1 MILQGRQEDIEMTDA
16 QKLKEIIEYC
26 GIVGSKVLSHE
37 AKGEQYKNALL
48 QLLDIMKRIS
58 PEDIKAAGY
67 PANIESILLMDRY
80 LIDGT
85 VTEEFNQL
93 SLLSTLVTYVSCNSE
108 GRPGHSAEYMKKVTA
123 LRKVIEEV
131 YGTEAMRF
139 CGSDGC

>member
-1 MILQGRQEDIEMTDA
+1 MTDT
-16 QKLKEIIEYC
+16 QKLKETVGYC
-26 GIVGSKVLSHE
+26 GVVGSKVLSHE
-37 AKGEQYKNALL
+37 AEGKQYGAALL
-48 QLLDIMKRIS
+48 QLLDIMKSIT

-67 PANIESILLMDRY
+67 PANIESTMLMDRY

-85 VTEEFNQL
+85 VTEEFDQL
-93 SLLSTLVTYVSCNSE
+93 SLLSTLVTYISCNGE
-108 GRPGHSAEYMKKVTA
+108 GRPGHSAEYMNKVTA

>member
-1 MILQGRQEDIEMTDA
+1 MTDA
-16 QKLKEIIEYC
+16 KKLTEIIGCC
-26 GIVGSKVLSHE
+26 GVVGTRVLNQE
-37 AKGEQYKNALL
+37 AEGEQYKDSLL
-48 QLLDIMKRIS
+48 QLLDIMKRIT

-67 PANIESILLMDRY
+67 PANIESTMLMDRY

-85 VTEEFNQL
+85 VTEEFDQL

-108 GRPGHSAEYMKKVTA
+108 GRPGHSAEYMNKVTA

>member
-1 MILQGRQEDIEMTDA
+1 MTDA

-37 AKGEQYKNALL
+37 TKGEQYKNTLL
-48 QLLDIMKRIS
+48 QLLDIMKCIS
-58 PEDIKAAGY
+58 PEDIKAARY
-67 PANIESILLMDRY
+67 PANIESTMLMDRY

-85 VTEEFNQL
+85 VTEEFDQL

-108 GRPGHSAEYMKKVTA
+108 GRPGHSAEYMNKVTA

>member
-1 MILQGRQEDIEMTDA
+1 
-16 QKLKEIIEYC
+16 
-26 GIVGSKVLSHE
+26 
-37 AKGEQYKNALL
+37 
-48 QLLDIMKRIS
+48 MKRIS
-58 PEDIKAAGY
+58 PEDIKAARY
-67 PANIESILLMDRY
+67 PANIESTMLMDRY

-85 VTEEFNQL
+85 VTEEFDQL

-108 GRPGHSAEYMKKVTA
+108 GRPGHSAEYMNKVTA

>member
-1 MILQGRQEDIEMTDA
+1 MTDT
-16 QKLKEIIEYC
+16 QKLKETVGYC
-26 GIVGSKVLSHE
+26 GAVGSKVLSHE

-58 PEDIKAAGY
+58 PEDIKAARY
-67 PANIESILLMDRY
+67 PANIESTMLMDRY

-85 VTEEFNQL
+85 VTEEFDQL

-108 GRPGHSAEYMKKVTA
+108 GRPGHSAEYMNKVTA

>member
-1 MILQGRQEDIEMTDA
+1 MTDA

-58 PEDIKAAGY
+58 PEDIKAARY
-67 PANIESILLMDRY
+67 PANIESTRLMDRY

-85 VTEEFNQL
+85 VTEERPALTAFNAGNICILQQR
-93 SLLSTLVTYVSCNSE
+93 
-108 GRPGHSAEYMKKVTA
+108 RPS
-123 LRKVIEEV
+123 
-131 YGTEAMRF
+131 GT
-139 CGSDGC
+139 

>member
-1 MILQGRQEDIEMTDA
+1 MTDA
-16 QKLKEIIEYC
+16 QKLKEIIECC

-48 QLLDIMKRIS
+48 QLLDTMKRVTS
-58 PEDIKAAGY
+58 EDIKATGY
-67 PANIESILLMDRY
+67 PANIESTMLMDRY

-85 VTEEFNQL
+85 VTEEFDQL
-93 SLLSTLVTYVSCNSE
+93 SLLSTLVTYVSCNGE
-108 GRPGHSAEYMKKVTA
+108 GHPGHSAEYMNRVTA
-123 LRKVIEEV
+123 LRKVIEAV

>member
-1 MILQGRQEDIEMTDA
+1 MI
-16 QKLKEIIEYC
+16 
-26 GIVGSKVLSHE
+26 
-37 AKGEQYKNALL
+37 L

-58 PEDIKAAGY
+58 PEDIKAARY
-67 PANIESILLMDRY
+67 PANIESTMLMDRY

-85 VTEEFNQL
+85 VTEEFDQL

-108 GRPGHSAEYMKKVTA
+108 GRPGHSAEYMNKVTA
-123 LRKVIEEV
+123 LRKVIEEE